1 MLDIENYKIFSHLHE
16 IYLHLSSY
24 SNNFVSYSEY
34 LYNTLVNT
42 IGQQKTKH
50 MSTMIIV
57 STTYMNIS
65 HHTSTILSHPSQ
77 YQIHLI
83 HYKYNKIF
91 AEQYTNVNSTNDK

>member
-34 LYNTLVNT
+34 LYNTLVNA
-42 IGQQKTKH
+42 IGQTKTKH
-50 MSTMIIV
+50 MSKIVIV

-65 HHTSTILSHPSQ
+65 NHTNTIPSYPSL

-83 HYKYNKIF
+83 HYKYNNIS
-91 AEQYTNVNSTNDK
+91 A